1 MLKSEQVT
9 LREGIRLGNDGNEV
23 DTGTETLH
31 NLNVKRLE
39 TEKVLQETLEH
50 ITEQPTCDRWA

>member
-1 MLKSEQVT
+1 LLKSEQVT

-23 DTGTETLH
+23 NAGTKTLH
-31 NLNVKRLE
+31 NLDVKWLE
-39 TEKVLQETLEH
+39 TVMILQEALGR